1 MNDLF
6 TTIQKELK
14 QQLKVK
20 IAGLDD
26 KALNASGTVHKLLA
40 QLEADEPQL
49 DMQHM
54 KVSIGKEKCR
64 RLDEPKG
71 YSPGQEYDFV
81 LYEVPVKG
89 SFSIFQRITDGHSW
103 NETLYAGDGK
113 LYCKVLSFVPIVN
126 NPGLINPL
134 KDRATD
140 KMKAIRDKLDKFN
153 NSGKTLYQQMT
164 EKANNLIAAE
174 KSRRENI
181 KEIEQALRI
190 TL

>member
-6 TTIQKELK
+6 TSIQKEIE

-20 IAGLDD
+20 IASLDD
-26 KALNASGTVHKLLA
+26 KALYASGIVHKLLT
-40 QLEADEPQL
+40 QLETEAPQL
-49 DMQHM
+49 DMEHM

-89 SFSIFQRITDGHSW
+89 SFVIFNRIMHNHAWSE
-103 NETLYAGDGK
+103 NLYAGAGK
-113 LYCKVLSFVPIVN
+113 LYCKVLSFVPIVETIEV
-126 NPGLINPL
+126 INPL
-134 KDRATD
+134 KDRAIE
-140 KMKAIRDKLDKFN
+140 KIKAIRDQLDQF
-153 NSGKTLYQQMT
+153 STSDKTLYQQLT
-164 EKANNLIAAE
+164 EEVNKLITEE
-174 KSRRENI
+174 KSRREKN
-181 KEIEQALRI
+181 KDTEHVLRI